1 LTPSASGA
9 AAQTLRVGER
19 TLGCS

>member
-19 TLGCS
+19 TLGCF